1 MIIAAIDA
9 LNEKMGSNKTSIS
22 KYIESK
28 YQNLPAGHSTLLRH
42 HLNRMKDTGE
52 LIFWKNNYMKPD
64 PNFIRRGRGRPP
76 KPKEPGM
83 PTSASARPRGRPRN
97 DEDGPGETP
106 ASAESFPV
114 KKPKASPSEN
124 TDGNADRGSIPAP
137 TKTGRPRGRPPKAKP
152 QMGLVVGGREE
163 TWEGRVLL
171 CVCVIWLLYIVELL
185 VSNADVLWASP
196 SELGRD

>member
-1 MIIAAIDA
+1 MIIAALDA

-22 KYIESK
+22 KFIESK

-83 PTSASARPRGRPRN
+83 PTSVGSARPRGRPRK
-97 DEDGPGETP
+97 DEFGADIPDSAAATAPTP
-106 ASAESFPV
+106 M
-114 KKPKASPSEN
+114 KKQKVSPSEN
-124 TDGNADRGSIPAP
+124 FDGNLGMGSN
-137 TKTGRPRGRPPKAKP
+137 TKTGRPRGRPPKVKP
-152 QMGLVVGGREE
+152 QIGG
-163 TWEGRVLL
+163 EG
-171 CVCVIWLLYIVELL
+171 
-185 VSNADVLWASP
+185 VSA
-196 SELGRD
+196 

>member
-1 MIIAAIDA
+1 MAAEDFNKPHSLPPYPEMIITAIDA

-22 KYIESK
+22 KFIESK

-83 PTSASARPRGRPRN
+83 PTSGGSARPRGRPRK
-97 DEDGPGETP
+97 DEFGADEVQVPIQVPGAAP
-106 ASAESFPV
+106 P
-114 KKPKASPSEN
+114 KKQKMSLFEDFDAN
-124 TDGNADRGSIPAP
+124 IGMGSN
-137 TKTGRPRGRPPKAKP
+137 TKTGRPRGRPPKVKP
-152 QMGLVVGGREE
+152 QMGG
-163 TWEGRVLL
+163 EG
-171 CVCVIWLLYIVELL
+171 
-185 VSNADVLWASP
+185 VSA
-196 SELGRD
+196 